1 MAKSY
6 DFPFGIMDVV
16 MILCL
21 QERRPHSKGGYYD
34 CPFCGD
40 NRGKMSIN
48 TEIDSWRCNY
58 CGKHGGML
66 ALYAGIKN
74 MSTSDAYREI
84 SDILMNGEYSSYS
97 YNTSAPAS
105 RKREQTV
112 QAQLADIETV
122 HNTLSAML
130 DMLTLSKA
138 HREHLKN
145 VRGLTDEQIN
155 ELKYRSTPPFY
166 YGKKIARVLME
177 KGHTLKGVPGFYMKD
192 GIWTAAFSS
201 KLSGILIPVRG
212 IDRTIRGMQI
222 RLDVPIKD
230 EGADE
235 DKSGTK
241 YVWLSSS
248 GKDMGVS
255 SGSPIH
261 FVGDPFART
270 VFITEGFLKADVSHY
285 LMNRS
290 FLAIAGINNTAKLE
304 LMFNMLKENGTQIIV
319 EAADMDK
326 FRNENVSRGVSNIYM
341 AVKKCG
347 LDFRRLTWN
356 PNYKGIDDWQLALK
370 RKNNE
375 KECPNRMNFKRSF
388 IYGLC
393 SFDTIEEEIE
403 KWKQLAEPKCTL
415 AEYLGFS
422 AEEFSAYGRADDDT
436 FMNDL
441 LTQRRELGFRIYQL
455 DFSDGKTKPFAF
467 DGIKVLRKAGYEQPP
482 AAEYALI
489 HEDTLFCFE
498 NDCDRYC
505 LELIYNKF
513 NDTLPEGY
521 GGRSVSPSDV
531 IELYDEDGSRYYY
544 CDICNFYE
552 VNFSPELVKKMT

>member
-105 RKREQTV
+105 LKREQTV

-138 HREHLKN
+138 HRDHLKN
-145 VRGLTDEQIN
+145 VRGLTDEQID

-177 KGHTLKGVPGFYMKD
+177 KGYTVKGVPGFYMKD
-192 GIWTAAFSS
+192 GVWTAAFSS
-201 KLSGILIPVRG
+201 KLAGILIPVRG

-230 EGADE
+230 DGADE

-255 SGSPIH
+255 SGSPVH

-304 LMFNMLKENGTQIIV
+304 LMFNMLKENGTQVIV

-341 AVKKCG
+341 TAKKCG

-375 KECPNRMNFKRSF
+375 KECHNRMNFKERF

-393 SFDTIEEEIE
+393 SFDTIEAEIE
-403 KWKQLAEPKCTL
+403 RWKQLAAPKCTL

-422 AEEFSAYGRADDDT
+422 AEEFSAYGQADDDT
-436 FMNDL
+436 FMKDL
-441 LTQRRELGFRIYQL
+441 LTQRRVLGFRIYQL
-455 DFSDGKTKPFAF
+455 DFSDGKTKAFAF
-467 DGIKVLRKAGYEQPP
+467 AGIKALRKAGYEQPP
-482 AAEYALI
+482 ASEYALI

-498 NDCDRYC
+498 NDCDRFC

-513 NDTLPEGY
+513 NDTLPEDY

-544 CDICNFYE
+544 CDICNFCE
-552 VNFSPELVKKMT
+552 VSFSPELVKKMK

>member
-16 MILCL
+16 MILRL
-21 QERRPHSKGGYYD
+21 QERRPHAKGGYYD

-105 RKREQTV
+105 RKWEQTV

-130 DMLTLSKA
+130 DMLTLSQA

-177 KGHTLKGVPGFYMKD
+177 KGYTVKGVPGFYMKD
-192 GIWTAAFSS
+192 GVWTAAFSS
-201 KLSGILIPVRG
+201 KLAGILIPVRG

-230 EGADE
+230 EGTDE

-255 SGSPIH
+255 SGSPVH

-304 LMFNMLKENGTQIIV
+304 LMFNMLKENGTQVIV

-341 AVKKCG
+341 TAKKCG

-375 KECPNRMNFKRSF
+375 KECHNRMKFKKRF

-393 SFDTIEEEIE
+393 SFDTIEAEIE
-403 KWKQLAEPKCTL
+403 RWKRLAEPKCTL
-415 AEYLGFS
+415 EEYLGFS
-422 AEEFSAYGRADDDT
+422 AEEFSAYGQADDET
-436 FMNDL
+436 FVRDI

-467 DGIKVLRKAGYEQPP
+467 AGIKALRKAGYEQPP

-498 NDCDRYC
+498 NDCDRFC

-513 NDTLPEGY
+513 NDTLPEDY

-544 CDICNFYE
+544 CDICNFCE
-552 VNFSPELVKKMT
+552 VSFSPELVKKMK

>member
-40 NRGKMSIN
+40 KRGKMSIN

-138 HREHLKN
+138 HRDHLKN

-177 KGHTLKGVPGFYMKD
+177 KGYTVKGVPGFYMKD
-192 GIWTAAFSS
+192 GVWTAAFSS
-201 KLSGILIPVRG
+201 KLAGILIPVRG

-230 EGADE
+230 DGADE

-255 SGSPIH
+255 SGSPVH

-304 LMFNMLKENGTQIIV
+304 LMFNMLKENGTQVIV

-341 AVKKCG
+341 TAKKCG

-375 KECPNRMNFKRSF
+375 KECHNRMNFKKRF

-393 SFDTIEEEIE
+393 TFDTIESEIE
-403 KWKQLAEPKCTL
+403 KWKRLAEPKCTL

-422 AEEFSAYGRADDDT
+422 AEEFSAYGQADDET
-436 FMNDL
+436 FVRDI

-467 DGIKVLRKAGYEQPP
+467 AGIKALRKAGYEQPP
-482 AAEYALI
+482 AVEYALI

-498 NDCDRYC
+498 NDCDRFC

-513 NDTLPEGY
+513 NDTFPEGY
-521 GGRSVSPSDV
+521 SGRSVSPSDV

-544 CDICNFYE
+544 CDICNFCE
-552 VNFSPELVKKMT
+552 VSFSPELVKKMK

>member
-21 QERRPHSKGGYYD
+21 QERRPHAKGGYYD

-74 MSTSDAYREI
+74 ISTSDAYREI

-138 HREHLKN
+138 HRDHLKN

-166 YGKKIARVLME
+166 YGKKIARVLIE
-177 KGHTLKGVPGFYMKD
+177 KGYTVKGVPGFYMKD
-192 GIWTAAFSS
+192 GVWTAAFSS
-201 KLSGILIPVRG
+201 KLAGILIPVRG

-230 EGADE
+230 AGADE
-235 DKSGTK
+235 EKSGTK

-255 SGSPIH
+255 SGSPVH

-304 LMFNMLKENGTQIIV
+304 LMFNMLKENGTQVIV

-326 FRNENVSRGVSNIYM
+326 FRNENVSRGVSNIYTT
-341 AVKKCG
+341 AKKCG
-347 LDFRRLTWN
+347 LEFRRLTWN

-370 RKNNE
+370 RKNID
-375 KECPNRMNFKRSF
+375 KEGCKRMNFKRRF

-393 SFDTIEEEIE
+393 SFDTIEVEIK
-403 KWKQLAEPKCTL
+403 KWKQLTESKCTL
-415 AEYLGFS
+415 AEYLGFT
-422 AEEFSAYGRADDDT
+422 EKEFSAYGQADDET
-436 FMNDL
+436 FMRDI

-467 DGIKVLRKAGYEQPP
+467 EGIKSLRKAGYEQPP
-482 AAEYALI
+482 AAKYALI
-489 HEDTLFCFE
+489 HDGILFCFE
-498 NDCDRYC
+498 NECDMDC
-505 LELIYNKF
+505 LELIFDRF
-513 NDTLPEGY
+513 NDNLPKDY
-521 GGRSVSPSDV
+521 NGRSISPSDV
-531 IELYDEDGSRYYY
+531 IELYDEDGSRFYYDNPDGF
-544 CDICNFYE
+544 CE
-552 VNFSPELVKKMT
+552 VSFSSELVKKMK

>member
-6 DFPFGIMDVV
+6 DFPFGILDVA

-21 QERRPHSKGGYYD
+21 QERRPHASGGYYD

-40 NRGKMSIN
+40 KRGKMSIN
-48 TEIDSWRCNY
+48 TEIDTWRCNY
-58 CGKHGGML
+58 CSEHGGML
-66 ALYAGIKN
+66 SLYARIKHI
-74 MSTSDAYREI
+74 STSDAYREI
-84 SDILMNGEYSSYS
+84 CDILMNGEYSSYS
-97 YNTSAPAS
+97 YNASAPAS

-112 QAQLADIETV
+112 QTQLADIKTV

-130 DMLTLSKA
+130 DMLTLTKA

-166 YGKKIARVLME
+166 YGKKIAKVLIE
-177 KGHTLKGVPGFYMKD
+177 KGYTVKGVPGFYVKD
-192 GIWTAAFSS
+192 GVWTVSFSS

-255 SGSPIH
+255 SGSPVH

-304 LMFNMLKENGTQIIV
+304 LIFNMLKANGTQIIV

-341 AVKKCG
+341 TAKKCG
-347 LDFRRLTWN
+347 LEFRRLTWN

-370 RKNNE
+370 RKNDE
-375 KECPNRMNFKRSF
+375 KEGYKRMDFKKRF
-388 IYGLC
+388 VYGLC
-393 SFDTIEEEIE
+393 AFDTIEAEIE
-403 KWKQLAEPKCTL
+403 RWKHIAEPKCTL
-415 AEYLGFS
+415 AEYLGFTE
-422 AEEFSAYGRADDDT
+422 EEFCAYGQADDET
-436 FMNDL
+436 FMRDI

-467 DGIKVLRKAGYEQPP
+467 AGIKALRNAGYEQPP
-482 AAEYALI
+482 ATEYALI
-489 HEDTLFCFE
+489 HEGTLFCFE
-498 NDCDRYC
+498 NECDRYC
-505 LELIYNKF
+505 LELIYNRF
-513 NDTLPEGY
+513 NDTLPKDY
-521 GGRSVSPSDV
+521 VGRSVSPSDV

-544 CDICNFYE
+544 CDICNFCE
-552 VNFSPELVKKMT
+552 VSFSPELVKKMK